1 MSFLTYRTR
10 STPQGF
16 GKPVPRREDGRL
28 VTGQGCYS
36 DDFNLPG
43 QAHAQLVRS
52 PHAHAR
58 ILRVDATA
66 ALGVPGVLAVLIG
79 RDAEADGLA
88 PIPHR
93 PVPTNPNE
101 FPLGGRD
108 GSSIF
113 VAPHPVLPTDVVRFV
128 GEPVAMVIAES
139 AATALDGVQRVIV
152 EYEPLPAVTAT
163 RAAAGADAPILWKE
177 AGSNVCVDSVVG
189 DAAAA
194 DACLRA
200 RGPRGPPRDAGAA
213 RHRRAHG
220 AARRPRGLGRG
231 ERAVHP

>member
-1 MSFLTYRTR
+1 MSFLTSRTR

-43 QAHAQLVRS
+43 QAYAQLVRS
-52 PHAHAR
+52 PHAHGR
-58 ILRVDATA
+58 IFGVDATA
-66 ALGVPGVLAVLIG
+66 ALAVPGVLAVLTG

-88 PIPHR
+88 LIPHR

-101 FPLGGRD
+101 FPLAGRD
-108 GSSIF
+108 GSSVF
-113 VAPHPVLPTDVVRFV
+113 VASHPVLPADVVRFV

-139 AATALDGVQRVIV
+139 AAVALDGVERVVV
-152 EYEPLPAVTAT
+152 EYEPLPSVTAT

-200 RGPRGPPRDAGAA
+200 RGPRGPPRL
-213 RHRRAHG
+213 HRPPPS
-220 AARRPRGLGRG
+220 RRRRC
-231 ERAVHP
+231 

>member
-1 MSFLTYRTR
+1 MSFLTSRTR
-10 STPQGF
+10 SAPQGF

-43 QAHAQLVRS
+43 QVYAQLVRS

-58 ILRVDATA
+58 VLRVDAAA
-66 ALGVPGVLAVLIG
+66 ALGVPGVLAVLTG

-101 FPLGGRD
+101 VPLGGRG
-108 GSSIF
+108 GSSLCG
-113 VAPHPVLPTDVVRFV
+113 ARDPVVPAGVGRCV
-128 GEPVAMVIAES
+128 GEPVAVVIAES
-139 AATALDGVQRVIV
+139 AAAAVDGVERVV
-152 EYEPLPAVTAT
+152 VDYEPLPAVTAT
-163 RAAAGADAPILWKE
+163 RAAGEAGAPVLWKE
-177 AGSNVCVDSVVG
+177 AGSNVSVDSVAG

-194 DACLRA
+194 GAPLPRA
-200 RGPRGPPRDAGAA
+200 PPRPRPPPRGPPG
-213 RHRRAHG
+213 
-220 AARRPRGLGRG
+220 ARRP
-231 ERAVHP
+231 PD